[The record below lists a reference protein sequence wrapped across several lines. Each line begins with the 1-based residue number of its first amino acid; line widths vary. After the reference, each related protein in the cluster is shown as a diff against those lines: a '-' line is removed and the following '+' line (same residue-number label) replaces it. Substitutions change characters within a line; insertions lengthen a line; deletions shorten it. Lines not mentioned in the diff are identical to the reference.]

1 MRERERER
9 EKYQIFNGDCLEI
22 MKSIS
27 DKSIDLILCDLP
39 YGTTRNKWDSIIPLD
54 KLWEQYER
62 IIKDNGAILLFA
74 QTPFAQQLGASN
86 LKLLKYEWIWDK
98 KRVTGFLN
106 SKKMPMKR
114 HENILVFYKKL
125 PTYNPQLTK
134 GKPYHTHN
142 KAPSTNYN
150 SFETNYETKN
160 DGWRF
165 PVDIQE
171 FSPETGLHPTQ
182 KPVALLEYFI
192 KTYSNELDTV
202 LDNCMGSGSTG
213 VAALNIN
220 RRFIGIEKDEKY
232 FEIAKKRIQKGM
244 IIMEKKEEVKVIS
257 YETNLM
263 IDLEKLAKEEPDLF
277 NDLVKDYPVKPNTK
291 IIIEVKA

>member
-1 MRERERER
+1 M
-9 EKYQIFNGDCLEI
+9 QNIC
-22 MKSIS
+22 

-39 YGTTRNKWDSIIPLD
+39 YGTTKNKWDSIIPLD
-54 KLWEQYER
+54 KLWKQYER

-125 PTYNPQLTK
+125 PTYNPQLTI

-160 DGWRF
+160 DGWRY

-213 VAALNIN
+213 VAALNTN
-220 RRFIGIEKDEKY
+220 RKFIGIEKEVEY

-244 IIMEKKEEVKVIS
+244 IIMDKKEEIKVIS

-263 IDLEKLAKEEPDLF
+263 IDLEKLAKEEPELF
-277 NDLVKDYPVKPNTK
+277 NDLVKDYPISPNTK
-291 IIIEVKA
+291 IIIEVKE

>member
-1 MRERERER
+1 
-9 EKYQIFNGDCLEI
+9 